1 MYRDSQR
8 LFNFKRPE
16 TTTSLSK
23 NMRIENADRPPP
35 FFEVQKNREVRHV
48 HERWLQLHVLVL
60 LHKAQDF
67 RVRRE
72 RNHLNGCY
80 RNISIVHYG
89 AVFVVIVIIVFIIL
103 RLLMR
108 EIISAPRCRGWLQ
121 VEGKRAIQLACD
133 KAFEQWR

>member
-8 LFNFKRPE
+8 LFYFKRPE

-23 NMRIENADRPPP
+23 NMRIENAYRPPP

-48 HERWLQLHVLVL
+48 HERRLQLHVLIL

-72 RNHLNGCY
+72 RNHLYGCY

-89 AVFVVIVIIVFIIL
+89 AVFVVIIIIVFV
-103 RLLMR
+103 MR